1 MAQSINN
8 LPIGAKIKLGR
19 YSVNGESASPIIWLK
34 AHNNYYTLS
43 NSVTLLTEKII
54 DLRAY
59 DAMETQSDMYNPK
72 NYGNTNYSLSN
83 IDQWLNK
90 DNNSGEWFIKTH
102 TYDESPTTTNTQF
115 NTPYTN
121 RPAFLN
127 AFTEAEKSII
137 LETPL
142 EHPLAIIHRKVFLLN
157 VREVLGDNN
166 VESLSFQLDYFK
178 NGNSAATTVTGECL
192 NNTTCQ
198 IKPSG
203 LTYNWAWLTRSND
216 GGSNVYIMLESGAS
230 YTNTQP
236 RAGHHGIRPALN
248 VSSNTLVSDTTDSDG
263 CYTIIYNQ
271 APSYPTNL
279 RASSTLY
286 ANKPVEISWDA
297 VIDPD
302 GDVVTYEV
310 TGTALLDESGTAA
323 NLGTLYTGTETSFN
337 HVVPNALSVS
347 YMIRAI
353 DSFGNSS
360 IKSGTSFE
368 IHHNS
373 IPTISGSDSNL
384 GVKTDSFKQE
394 YVVDDVDG
402 DIVSV
407 TEYIDG
413 VVIRS
418 YNATLGATN
427 SFDVAGEDWL
437 KLSNGNHT
445 MTIEV
450 SDSLGDLVTR
460 NYTFTK
466 NVTSFTIETRPIT
479 SSTTPSRIA
488 LTIGRSIPNGATFIV
503 EVCNNGFDNNPTWED
518 CTSAVIS
525 NLVHTFTNTTKT
537 ASQWGVSIRI
547 TVNRNGSSG
556 SCYVDTI
563 GGNFE

>member
-19 YSVNGESASPIIWLK
+19 YSVNGESASPLIWLK
-34 AHNNYYTLS
+34 AHNNYYTVS

-59 DAMETQSDMYNPK
+59 DALETQSDMYNPK

-90 DNNSGEWFIKTH
+90 DNNSGEWFTKTH
-102 TYDESPTTTNTQF
+102 AYDESPTTTNTQF

-142 EHPLAIIHRKVFLLN
+142 EHPLAIINRKVFLLN

-178 NGNSAATTVTGECL
+178 NGNSAATTVTSECL

-198 IKPSG
+198 IKPNG
-203 LTYNWAWLTRSND
+203 ATYNWAWLTRSND
-216 GGSNVYIMLESGAS
+216 GGSNVYIMLESGS
-230 YTNTQP
+230 GYTNTQP

-248 VSSNTLVSDTTDSDG
+248 VSSNTLVSDITDSDG
-263 CYTIIYNQ
+263 CYTILYNQ
-271 APSYPTNL
+271 APSTPSYLNATTP
-279 RASSTLY
+279 LY
-286 ANKPVEISWDA
+286 ANKPTTISWERVA
-297 VIDPD
+297 DPE
-302 GDVVTYEV
+302 GSAVTYKLECNIYYADNTV
-310 TGTALLDESGTAA
+310 VSSVIYQGTDIDTTHIVPDAMAIEYLISASDSSGATS
-323 NLGTLYTGTETSFN
+323 GQYVSTLYEIL
-337 HVVPNALSVS
+337 PNSL
-347 YMIRAI
+347 
-353 DSFGNSS
+353 
-360 IKSGTSFE
+360 
-368 IHHNS
+368 
-373 IPTISGSDSNL
+373 PTISGSDSNL
-384 GVKTDSFKQE
+384 GVKTEGFTQS
-394 YVVDDVDG
+394 YIVDDADG
-402 DIVSV
+402 DTVSV

-427 SFDVAGEDWL
+427 SFDVAGEEWL

-450 SDSLGDLVTR
+450 KDLVGDLVVR

-466 NVTSFTIETRPIT
+466 NVTSFTIETRPIVAT
-479 SSTTPSRIA
+479 STPTRIS
-488 LTIGRSIPNGATFIV
+488 LTIGRSIPSGATFVV

-518 CTSAVIS
+518 CTSAVVS